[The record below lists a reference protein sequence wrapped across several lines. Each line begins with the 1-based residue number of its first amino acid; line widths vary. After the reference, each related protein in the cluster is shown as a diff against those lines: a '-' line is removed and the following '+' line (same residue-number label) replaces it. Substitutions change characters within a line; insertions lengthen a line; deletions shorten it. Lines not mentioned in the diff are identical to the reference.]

1 MTVRVA
7 LDYDGVVT
15 KDPHVFLKVVKD
27 FQKAGWDV
35 TIVTMRFRNEP
46 VIVPKG
52 FPTLEVIY
60 TGRKAK
66 KPFIAERYNLTFD
79 IWIDDHPQLILMDAF
94 EPDPDDK
101 HSKNKWDDPK
111 WEEYRSSSY
120 SEDVVTY
127 E

>member
-1 MTVRVA
+1 MTVKVA

-15 KDPHVFLKVVKD
+15 KGPYVFLEVVKD

-46 VIVPKG
+46 VIVPKE
-52 FPTLEVIY
+52 FPNLEVIY

-66 KPFIAERYNLTFD
+66 KPFVSELGYTFD

-94 EPDPDDK
+94 EPDPEDK

-111 WEEYRSSSY
+111 WEDYRSSHY
-120 SEDVVTY
+120 SADFVTY